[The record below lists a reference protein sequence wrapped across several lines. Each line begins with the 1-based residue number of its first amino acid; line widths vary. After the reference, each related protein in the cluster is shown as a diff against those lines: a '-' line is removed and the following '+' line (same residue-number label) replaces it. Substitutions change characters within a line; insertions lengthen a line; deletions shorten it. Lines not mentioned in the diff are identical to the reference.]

1 MQVYSKILLILQI
14 NWNIYIFMWLSAW
27 IRSFVRSYPVMIT
40 SFQLYSWY
48 FYINVF
54 CVVHFIR
61 CHSTLGSFNGFCPC
75 RTLILFYS
83 YLFSFPLK
91 FSFNLSFNFFF
102 FSIVYTV
109 HIAYIRIMYTMH
121 DLQYLCTLYS
131 TSCMHIC
138 LCMIKIGTERID
150 AYDAFQF
157 NHTWNVTHDRNIHHV
172 AHFGDSGI
180 QIAANYDR
188 TRFIENKKLSTIKS
202 HLVIMRQT
210 CCWAYELQFNANLN
224 RNIFFFI
231 RDFNF

>member
-1 MQVYSKILLILQI
+1 MHEYV
-14 NWNIYIFMWLSAW
+14 
-27 IRSFVRSYPVMIT
+27 RSFVRTQWWLRHSNFTLDISISMYFALCILSVAIQHLGRSMGSVPVALWFCFTLTYSHFHWNFHSICRLT
-40 SFQLYSWY
+40 S
-48 FYINVF
+48 
-54 CVVHFIR
+54 
-61 CHSTLGSFNGFCPC
+61 
-75 RTLILFYS
+75 
-83 YLFSFPLK
+83 
-91 FSFNLSFNFFF
+91 F

-109 HIAYIRIMYTMH
+109 HIAYLRIMYTMH

-138 LCMIKIGTERID
+138 LRMIKIGIERID

-188 TRFIENKKLSTIKS
+188 TRFIENKRLSTMKS
-202 HLVIMRQT
+202 HLVIMRKT